1 MRMSDWSADVC
12 SSDLDA
18 RTGGTEGALEARARR
33 HRGPDRRGAGA
44 TLCRGRVPA
53 RVQGAHG
60 ATGAEPPRRAENTDR
75 GPRLDEPG
83 NQGEGTGEVGGVR
96 IQDRLSGQVA
106 RLERL
111 ANQPDRKST
120 RLNSRHY

>member
-18 RTGGTEGALEARARR
+18 RTGGTEGAQEARARR
-33 HRGPDRRGAGA
+33 HRGPGRRGAGA

-60 ATGAEPPRRAENTDR
+60 ATDAESPRRAETTDG

-83 NQGEGTGEVGGVR
+83 NQGECTVEVGGVR
-96 IQDRLSGQVA
+96 LQDRLSGQVA
-106 RLERL
+106 RLGGVGKTPR
-111 ANQPDRKST
+111 NP
-120 RLNSRHY
+120 H